1 MCVSDLGIVLYI
13 IFVIFASVVWVTAT
27 TRIRLSCSFSHVSE
41 LWFMVSLRT
50 VLGLG
55 LGLGIGLWEG

>member
-13 IFVIFASVVWVTAT
+13 IFVIFVSVWVTAT

-41 LWFMVSLRT
+41 LRFMVSLRS